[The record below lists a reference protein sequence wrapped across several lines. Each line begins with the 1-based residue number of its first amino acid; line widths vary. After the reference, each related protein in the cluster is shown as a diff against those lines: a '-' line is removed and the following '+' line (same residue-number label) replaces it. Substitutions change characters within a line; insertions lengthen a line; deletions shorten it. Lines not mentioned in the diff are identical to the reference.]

1 MKAGNHMDKLKPFR
15 ELIKKYWKTAHMNQ
29 IIILVASVTLLAF
42 LAFFA
47 YYAKSANV
55 GQLKK
60 GLEQT
65 TIIYDKDGDQA
76 SKISANRSEG
86 VPITRMPADLQNA
99 IVAIED
105 HRFYKHRGFDV
116 IGTMSALVKNI
127 RAGGTTAGGSTITQQ
142 LTKNALLSPER
153 TLKRKVQELFLAIE
167 IEKHYSKKEIL
178 EMYLN
183 QVYFGEGAWGVQ
195 KAANKYFGKDV
206 ENLDLSESATLAG
219 LVNAPSALDPYNH
232 YKRAIERRN
241 VVLGAMKDNGMIT
254 SSQYKAAAAEQLTL
268 KDKKTDSIKGKY
280 PYYTDAVLEEAIKR
294 YGLNQEEILTRGYK
308 IYTEMD
314 QNIQS
319 ALEYVYQQNSLFPS
333 GTSDQIVQSG
343 GILVNPATGGVR
355 GLVGGRGEKVFRG
368 FNRATQLKRQPGSIM
383 KPITVYTPALEE
395 GYDPESVLKDKKMTY
410 KGGYSPGNYNH
421 QYLGEVPMYTAV
433 EKSLNAPAVWL
444 LNKIGVEK
452 GYDAAK
458 KFGIPVTKQDKQLGI
473 ALGNIQNGVSPED
486 IAEAYTTFPNGGKK
500 TDVHIIRK
508 IVSPTGKVLAEHKD
522 SETRVT
528 SKKVSQE
535 MTSMLLNVVESGTGK
550 GVSVPGYKIAGKTG
564 STQLEYRNID
574 GTMDQWFAGYTP
586 NLVGVVWMGYDET
599 DRSHYLYGLSEQ
611 GIVPV
616 FNAVMNAT
624 LKYTKA
630 GDFDVDSINQQQND
644 GGQLKEKLE
653 SIDETIKKQTDKLK
667 DTIDEN
673 KGTWKSTGEK
683 IKEKLQNILGQ

>member
-1 MKAGNHMDKLKPFR
+1 MDKLKPFR